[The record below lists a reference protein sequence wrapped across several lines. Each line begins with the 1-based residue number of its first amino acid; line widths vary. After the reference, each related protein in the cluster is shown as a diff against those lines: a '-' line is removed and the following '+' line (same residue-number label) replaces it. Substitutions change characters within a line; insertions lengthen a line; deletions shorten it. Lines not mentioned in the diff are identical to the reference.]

1 MNPITQRLPRDPR
14 VVEQNGEDFT
24 VDSVYCCV
32 FLCHMATLATKS
44 SVFAVGSPSNFILM
58 SNEALWTW
66 GLLICEVV
74 GIAGFWLVGA
84 RKWWGWAIVLAHS
97 FPWLAYAIV
106 FNKPGFI
113 AMSTLWIVTHTRN
126 MVRWQ
131 RAHKRDF
138 ALAA

>member
-1 MNPITQRLPRDPR
+1 
-14 VVEQNGEDFT
+14 
-24 VDSVYCCV
+24 
-32 FLCHMATLATKS
+32 
-44 SVFAVGSPSNFILM
+44 M

-113 AMSTLWIVTHTRN
+113 AMSSLWIVTHTCN

>member
-1 MNPITQRLPRDPR
+1 M
-14 VVEQNGEDFT
+14 
-24 VDSVYCCV
+24 
-32 FLCHMATLATKS
+32 KS
-44 SVFAVGSPSNFILM
+44 SVSAAVRPSDLILM

-106 FNKPGFI
+106 FDKPGFI

>member
-1 MNPITQRLPRDPR
+1 MST
-14 VVEQNGEDFT
+14 
-24 VDSVYCCV
+24 
-32 FLCHMATLATKS
+32 A
-44 SVFAVGSPSNFILM
+44 ILIPM
-58 SNEALWTW
+58 SENTWTW
-66 GLLICEVV
+66 MLVGFELIAISGL
-74 GIAGFWLVGA
+74 WLVGA